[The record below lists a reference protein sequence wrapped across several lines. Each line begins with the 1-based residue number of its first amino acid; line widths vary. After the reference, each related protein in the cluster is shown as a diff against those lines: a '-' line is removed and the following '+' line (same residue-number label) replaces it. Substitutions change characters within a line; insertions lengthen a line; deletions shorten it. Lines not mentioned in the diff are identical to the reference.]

1 MIGTV
6 KTRPG
11 VTEPRERMCPS
22 IFFKEVRS
30 LRGALFDERAA
41 LFRKQPTEKTR
52 DKGEVNCA
60 HLIDSSSL

>member
-1 MIGTV
+1 MFLD
-6 KTRPG
+6 
-11 VTEPRERMCPS
+11 
-22 IFFKEVRS
+22 FFKEVRS